1 MMTSRPE
8 PPTHATG
15 AHRASRRAPRA
26 AQPPVAEP
34 VEHAPHGERPAPGG
48 TETPGSAGSPPGLV
62 DRPDPV
68 DRPTLVD
75 RPGTA
80 ARPGPAARSGAAERQ
95 GTAGQPTFVDRPGT
109 AVRSGP
115 AAGSAA
121 AVRSGAAERQGTAGQ
136 PDVVAQPGPATSPG
150 TAENL
155 PERYEPHLDGLFTYC
170 LSVLCDHDAAVAALG
185 EVLALAERRTDRAPA
200 AEEAHRA
207 WLYAL
212 ARWECLRRLAERGA
226 GPGPGP
232 RSGEPAPDADSRA
245 RAELA
250 LLAWPEAAGTTAEQR
265 EALELAVRHGLAP
278 HEVAAVLRLDHDAAR
293 ALLSSAA
300 CEVERTRTALAVVE
314 SGRCPV
320 VSRFV
325 GETEVLLGAAL
336 RRELV
341 RHVDEC
347 ADCRRTAERANAGE
361 PWPGTAASTAALP
374 VLEAPRAAAH
384 SALAHAL
391 GTRPQ
396 RRRAAARATPRFD
409 RGGFPLAPKDR
420 AARRGRM
427 RTRAVTTT
435 VVATV
440 VAAPLLA
447 LWAAYRGGPEG
458 QGAASVSA
466 TETDSLG
473 GGSQQGTYDD
483 PYAAPYGPSG
493 PTRSSTGTG
502 APTPATVGHRF
513 SEVSVAVIG
522 PDGRPVPV
530 AAPPAAGATPPAA
543 AGAVPLPAAP
553 GRVTGPG
560 RLTVE
565 AQPSGTATIVKL
577 TASGGEPVS
586 WSMSADAPWLR
597 LSQPG
602 GVLYPGRSVTVT
614 VYVDHGREPAG
625 RWSAR
630 VAVAPGG
637 SVVTIEGCG
646 AAPQPS
652 PSSAHP
658 STPPPSAPAPTP
670 EPSRTGG

>member
-1 MMTSRPE
+1 MTSRPE

-26 AQPPVAEP
+26 AQPPVVENP
-34 VEHAPHGERPAPGG
+34 VHPLNSVNPVHPG
-48 TETPGSAGSPPGLV
+48 A
-62 DRPDPV
+62 
-68 DRPTLVD
+68 
-75 RPGTA
+75 GTA
-80 ARPGPAARSGAAERQ
+80 AEESAAEK
-95 GTAGQPTFVDRPGT
+95 T
-109 AVRSGP
+109 AVEENSAVEENP
-115 AAGSAA
+115 ADG
-121 AVRSGAAERQGTAGQ
+121 R
-136 PDVVAQPGPATSPG
+136 PATGPCPP
-150 TAENL
+150 A
-155 PERYEPHLDGLFTYC
+155 RYESHLDGLFTYC
-170 LSVLCDHDAAVAALG
+170 LSVLCDHDAAVDALG
-185 EVLALAERRTDRAPA
+185 ETIALAERRTDRAPA

-212 ARWECLRRLAERGA
+212 ARWECLRRLAERGTGTRPGGTGA
-226 GPGPGP
+226 GAGT
-232 RSGEPAPDADSRA
+232 DSRA

-278 HEVAAVLRLDHDAAR
+278 NEVAAVLRLDYGAAR
-293 ALLSSAA
+293 TLLSSAA

-325 GETEVLLGAAL
+325 GDTQVLLGAAL

-361 PWPGTAASTAALP
+361 PWPGTAASSAALP

-384 SALAHAL
+384 AALQHAL
-391 GTRPQ
+391 GPRPQ
-396 RRRAAARATPRFD
+396 RRRPAAARPTPRFD
-409 RGGFPLAPKDR
+409 RGGFPLTPRDR
-420 AARRGRM
+420 AARRSRL
-427 RTRAVTTT
+427 RSRAVTTT
-435 VVATV
+435 VLATV

-447 LWAAYRGGPEG
+447 LWAAYRGGPLGEG

-473 GGSQQGTYDD
+473 GSSRQGAYDD

-493 PTRSSTGTG
+493 RTSSSTGTG
-502 APTPATVGHRF
+502 TGTGTPATVGHRF
-513 SEVSVAVIG
+513 SEVSVAVLG
-522 PDGRPVPV
+522 PDGRPVP
-530 AAPPAAGATPPAA
+530 AARVVMPTPAAGAGPA
-543 AGAVPLPAAP
+543 PLPAAP
-553 GRVTGPG
+553 GRVVGPG

-565 AQPSGTATIVKL
+565 AQPSGTATLITL
-577 TASGGEPVS
+577 TAGGDGPVS

-602 GVLYPGRSVTVT
+602 GVLNPGRSVTVT
-614 VYVDHGREPAG
+614 VDVDHAREPAG

-630 VAVAPGG
+630 VAIAPGG

-652 PSSAHP
+652 PPPAHP
-658 STPPPSAPAPTP
+658 STPPPSTPVPAPAPT
-670 EPSRTGG
+670 RTS

>member
-1 MMTSRPE
+1 MTSRPE

-26 AQPPVAEP
+26 AQPADTTALSDSAVRNA
-34 VEHAPHGERPAPGG
+34 V
-48 TETPGSAGSPPGLV
+48 ETPLETPLENAVENAVETAVETAVEEAAAKENITGENTA
-62 DRPDPV
+62 PDH
-68 DRPTLVD
+68 
-75 RPGTA
+75 
-80 ARPGPAARSGAAERQ
+80 PAEESSDAEGAAC
-95 GTAGQPTFVDRPGT
+95 P
-109 AVRSGP
+109 P
-115 AAGSAA
+115 A
-121 AVRSGAAERQGTAGQ
+121 
-136 PDVVAQPGPATSPG
+136 
-150 TAENL
+150 
-155 PERYEPHLDGLFTYC
+155 RYEPHLDGLFTYC

-185 EVLALAERRTDRAPA
+185 EALALAERRTDRAPV
-200 AEEAHRA
+200 AEEAQRA

-212 ARWECLRRLAERGA
+212 ARWECLRRLGERGA
-226 GPGPGP
+226 GG
-232 RSGEPAPDADSRA
+232 RSGDSGGADARG

-250 LLAWPEAAGTTAEQR
+250 LLVWPEAAGTTAEQR

-278 HEVAAVLRLDHDAAR
+278 HEVAAVLRLDHDATR

-320 VSRFV
+320 VSRFA
-325 GETEVLLGAAL
+325 GDTEVLLGATL

-361 PWPGTAASTAALP
+361 PWPGTAASNAALP
-374 VLEAPRAAAH
+374 VLEAPWPAAH
-384 SALAHAL
+384 AALRHAL
-391 GTRPQ
+391 GPRPQ
-396 RRRAAARATPRFD
+396 RRRAVTPRFD

-420 AARRGRM
+420 AARRSRL

-435 VVATV
+435 IVATV

-447 LWAAYRGGPEG
+447 LWAAYRGGPLGEG
-458 QGAASVSA
+458 QDAASVSA

-473 GGSQQGTYDD
+473 GSTREGSYDD

-493 PTRSSTGTG
+493 PTHSSTGAG
-502 APTPATVGHRF
+502 SGTPATVGHRF
-513 SEVSVAVIG
+513 ADVSVAVLG

-530 AAPPAAGATPPAA
+530 PPAVGPTPPAG
-543 AGAVPLPAAP
+543 AGAAARPAGP

-565 AQPSGTATIVKL
+565 AQPSGTATLITL
-577 TASGGEPVS
+577 TAAGGEPVS

-602 GVLYPGRSVTVT
+602 GVLYPGQSVTVT
-614 VYVDHGREPAG
+614 VQVDHAREPAG
-625 RWSAR
+625 HWSAR
-630 VAVAPGG
+630 VAIAPGG
-637 SVVTIEGCG
+637 SVVTIEGRG
-646 AAPQPS
+646 ATPQPS
-652 PSSAHP
+652 PPSAHP
-658 STPPPSAPAPTP
+658 STPPPAPTGPAPAPAPT
-670 EPSRTGG
+670 RTG

>member
-26 AQPPVAEP
+26 AQPADTT
-34 VEHAPHGERPAPGG
+34 ALAD
-48 TETPGSAGSPPGLV
+48 SAVRNADGN
-62 DRPDPV
+62 
-68 DRPTLVD
+68 TLE
-75 RPGTA
+75 TA
-80 ARPGPAARSGAAERQ
+80 AETTAETAVEEAAAEENIAAELTSEESRDAEGAAC
-95 GTAGQPTFVDRPGT
+95 P
-109 AVRSGP
+109 P
-115 AAGSAA
+115 A
-121 AVRSGAAERQGTAGQ
+121 
-136 PDVVAQPGPATSPG
+136 
-150 TAENL
+150 
-155 PERYEPHLDGLFTYC
+155 RYEPHLDGLFTYC
-170 LSVLCDHDAAVAALG
+170 LSVLCDHDSAVTALG
-185 EVLALAERRTDRAPA
+185 EALALAERRTDRAPV
-200 AEEAHRA
+200 AEEARRA

-212 ARWECLRRLAERGA
+212 ARWECLRRLGERGA
-226 GPGPGP
+226 GG
-232 RSGEPAPDADSRA
+232 RSGDSGAADARG

-250 LLAWPEAAGTTAEQR
+250 LLVWPEAAGTTAEQR

-278 HEVAAVLRLDHDAAR
+278 HEVAAVLRLDHDATR

-320 VSRFV
+320 VSRFA
-325 GETEVLLGAAL
+325 GDTEVLLGATL

-361 PWPGTAASTAALP
+361 PWPGTAASNAVLP
-374 VLEAPRAAAH
+374 VLEAPRPAAH
-384 SALAHAL
+384 AALRHAL
-391 GTRPQ
+391 GPRPQ
-396 RRRAAARATPRFD
+396 RRRGAAARATPRFD

-420 AARRGRM
+420 AARRSRL

-447 LWAAYRGGPEG
+447 LWAAYRSGPLGEG

-473 GGSQQGTYDD
+473 GSTREGSYDD

-493 PTRSSTGTG
+493 PTHSSTGTG
-502 APTPATVGHRF
+502 SGTPATVGHRF
-513 SEVSVAVIG
+513 ADVSVAVLG
-522 PDGRPVPV
+522 PDGRPMPV
-530 AAPPAAGATPPAA
+530 PPAVGPTPPAG
-543 AGAVPLPAAP
+543 AGAAPRPAGP

-565 AQPSGTATIVKL
+565 AQPSGTATLITL
-577 TASGGEPVS
+577 TAAGGEPVS

-602 GVLYPGRSVTVT
+602 GVLYPGQSVTVT
-614 VYVDHGREPAG
+614 VHVDHAREPAG
-625 RWSAR
+625 HWSAR
-630 VAVAPGG
+630 VAIAPGG
-637 SVVTIEGCG
+637 SVVTIEGRG
-646 AAPQPS
+646 ATPQPS
-652 PSSAHP
+652 PPSAHP
-658 STPPPSAPAPTP
+658 TTVPPAPTGPAPAPAPT
-670 EPSRTGG
+670 RTG

>member
-26 AQPPVAEP
+26 AQPADTTALPASAVEDATEENAAEESNA
-34 VEHAPHGERPAPGG
+34 EHAPHGQHAGHAENAEHAENAAEESPAP
-48 TETPGSAGSPPGLV
+48 E
-62 DRPDPV
+62 
-68 DRPTLVD
+68 
-75 RPGTA
+75 
-80 ARPGPAARSGAAERQ
+80 GA
-95 GTAGQPTFVDRPGT
+95 PCP
-109 AVRSGP
+109 
-115 AAGSAA
+115 
-121 AVRSGAAERQGTAGQ
+121 
-136 PDVVAQPGPATSPG
+136 
-150 TAENL
+150 

-170 LSVLCDHDAAVAALG
+170 LSVLCDHDAAIGALG
-185 EVLALAERRTDRAPA
+185 ETLALAERRTDRAPA

-212 ARWECLRRLAERGA
+212 ARWECLRRLGERGA
-226 GPGPGP
+226 GGRPG
-232 RSGEPAPDADSRA
+232 EAAADDARA

-250 LLAWPEAAGTTAEQR
+250 LLVWPEAAGTTAEQR

-278 HEVAAVLRLDHDAAR
+278 HEVAAVLRLDYDAAR

-320 VSRFV
+320 VSRFA
-325 GETEVLLGAAL
+325 GDTEVLLGAAL

-347 ADCRRTAERANAGE
+347 ADCRRTAERAGAGE
-361 PWPGTAASTAALP
+361 PWPGTAASNAVLP
-374 VLEAPRAAAH
+374 VLEAPRPAAH
-384 SALAHAL
+384 AALRHAL
-391 GTRPQ
+391 GPRPQ
-396 RRRAAARATPRFD
+396 RRRAAAARVTPRFD

-420 AARRGRM
+420 AARRSRL

-447 LWAAYRGGPEG
+447 LWAAYRGGPLGEG

-473 GGSQQGTYDD
+473 GSTREGSYDD

-493 PTRSSTGTG
+493 PTHSSTGSG
-502 APTPATVGHRF
+502 SGTPATVAHRF
-513 SEVSVAVIG
+513 ADVSVAVIG

-530 AAPPAAGATPPAA
+530 PPAVGPTPPAG
-543 AGAVPLPAAP
+543 AGAAPLPAAP
-553 GRVTGPG
+553 GRVVGPG

-565 AQPSGTATIVKL
+565 AQPSGTATLITL
-577 TASGGEPVS
+577 TAAGGGPVS

-602 GVLYPGRSVTVT
+602 GVLHPGQSVTVT
-614 VYVDHGREPAG
+614 VHVDHAREPTG

-630 VAVAPGG
+630 VAIAPGG
-637 SVVTIEGCG
+637 SVVTIEGRG

-652 PSSAHP
+652 PPPAHP
-658 STPPPSAPAPTP
+658 TTPPPAPTGPAPAPA
-670 EPSRTGG
+670 PSRTG